1 MEDPKYRSLMDYAFR
16 ALARRMHTSMELREK
31 LRKRPHYSKEL
42 EDLILARLGELKLI
56 DDEAFVKLYIDSS
69 VKYKFQGYYKILQT
83 LTLKGIPKDMVQRI
97 WHDSAPSEYDLATQA
112 LKKITPRL
120 ARAPQ
125 EKRKQKIAYYLAG
138 RGFSSEVIF
147 KLLAKDQSLS

>member
-31 LRKRPHYSKEL
+31 LQKRPHYSKEL
-42 EDLILARLGELKLI
+42 ENQILSRLSELKLI

-69 VKYKFQGYYKILQT
+69 VKYRFQGYYKILQT
-83 LTLKGIPKDMVQRI
+83 LTLKGIPKEMIKRI
-97 WHDSAPSEYDLATQA
+97 WEELKPSEMDLAKQA

-120 ARAPQ
+120 TRAPQ

-147 KLLAKDQSLS
+147 KLIKLEE

>member
-31 LRKRPHYSKEL
+31 LQKRPHYSKEL
-42 EDLILARLGELKLI
+42 EDQILHRLCELKLI

-69 VKYKFQGYYKILQT
+69 VKYRFQGYYKILQT
-83 LTLKGIPKDMVQRI
+83 LTLKGIPKEMIKRI
-97 WHDSAPSEYDLATQA
+97 WDELKPSEMDLAKQA

-120 ARAPQ
+120 LRAPQ
-125 EKRKQKIAYYLAG
+125 EKRRQKIAYYLAG

-147 KLLAKDQSLS
+147 KLVKLEE